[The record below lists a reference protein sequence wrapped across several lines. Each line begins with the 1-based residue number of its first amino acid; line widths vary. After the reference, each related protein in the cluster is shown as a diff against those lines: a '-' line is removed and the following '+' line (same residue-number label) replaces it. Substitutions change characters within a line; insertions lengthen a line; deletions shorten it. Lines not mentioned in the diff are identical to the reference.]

1 MIELIRE
8 LFRRRE
14 YEYSLHALN
23 QSILRRISTR
33 EIEEAVESGEII
45 EEYPADKYGP
55 SCLIFGF
62 TTDRRP
68 LHIQCTYPERNPVKV
83 ITLYQPDPE
92 QWIEFRRR
100 RLNEM

>member
-14 YEYSLHALN
+14 YEYSIQALD

-33 EIEEAVESGEII
+33 EIEEAVEDGQII
-45 EEYPADKYGP
+45 EDYPADKYGP

-62 TTDRRP
+62 TSDRP
-68 LHIQCTYPERNPVKV
+68 LHVQCTYPQRTPVKL
-83 ITLYQPDPE
+83 ITLYQPEPGH
-92 QWIEFRRR
+92 WIEFRRR
-100 RLNEM
+100 RLQ

>member
-100 RLNEM
+100 RLNVM